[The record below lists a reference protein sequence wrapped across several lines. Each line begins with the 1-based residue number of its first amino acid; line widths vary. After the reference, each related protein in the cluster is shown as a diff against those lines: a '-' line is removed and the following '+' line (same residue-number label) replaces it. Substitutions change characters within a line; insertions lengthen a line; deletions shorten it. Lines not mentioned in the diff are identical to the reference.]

1 MKLDY
6 SAPLTD
12 IKGKQVGDSTLG
24 SLLYDTLL
32 VFEQDMPAAK
42 KFELA
47 KIAQKVVKDEE
58 LTVSEVA
65 SAKERALKYAVPA
78 VVLCVDALL
87 EGKSDGA

>member
-6 SAPLTD
+6 SAALVD
-12 IKGKQVGDSTLG
+12 LKGNKVGESTLG
-24 SLLYDTLL
+24 EFLYDVLL
-32 VFEQDMPAAK
+32 INEQDLPAAK
-42 KFELA
+42 KLELA

-87 EGKSDGA
+87 EGKSE